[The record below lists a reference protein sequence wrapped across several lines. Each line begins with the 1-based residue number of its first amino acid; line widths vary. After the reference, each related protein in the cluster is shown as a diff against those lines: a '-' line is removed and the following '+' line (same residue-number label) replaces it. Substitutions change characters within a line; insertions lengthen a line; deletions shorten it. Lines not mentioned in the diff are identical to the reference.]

1 MADLRP
7 IGSEKLEGTDKL
19 KRIMEIAN
27 YGRTSSQKINESTG
41 TVDYTI
47 QLADGNFYGIVKEK
61 NGYIVKKGINE
72 SELDY
77 SEPMKNRKY
86 YSSYSQAMKKVNLIA
101 SELNRLHENEEGI
114 SLIGEQKKFV
124 LKTPKAEPEMSAEPT
139 MDIADEP
146 EMDLGSEEMD
156 LGGEEMDLG
165 SEEMD
170 LDNEEMDL
178 GDESPEDVDDE
189 DLSFKT
195 IQKITGKLGQ
205 KLRTI
210 DSRQGLSSEDIKYV
224 VNSVLSAVDLTK
236 LTEEDYEDVME
247 NFEEV
252 EGEVDDNEE
261 TVDMDMEMSGD
272 EEGGEEELDLDLDME
287 VEPEMGEM
295 KEYFYDDM
303 DLGDGEKNKF
313 DRDRY
318 ALHQYGAGWFDEDD
332 RRMDDFE
339 DYDEEIEFGPED
351 YEKFLE
357 LSPEN
362 ARWNPKMDKHYYD
375 MEVKNQHPLKLRIKR
390 AMGEGMKKMVDEL
403 FNESVIKESDALMSL
418 AKKIVLSKKY
428 DRLSNEL
435 DPMSFSDEFEFV
447 DNFITYLL
455 DDYENEKYYDEL
467 YELIKDE
474 YGENIMSMYGGSEFD
489 LFGESKVEKVLSK
502 YFVITED
509 EKKVMKEKQ
518 TKKYLVEKAKASLVK
533 KEIKKLSETV
543 EQELTSNV
551 LMKEGKNVKFLGKTN
566 KKNLLF
572 EMEGKKV
579 KISTK
584 GEII

>member
-1 MADLRP
+1 MADLKP

-27 YGRTSSQKINESTG
+27 YGRTSSQEINESTG
-41 TVDYTI
+41 SVDYTI

-72 SELDY
+72 SELEY

-101 SELNRLHENEEGI
+101 SELNRLHENDEGI

-124 LKTPKAEPEMSAEPT
+124 LKTPKAEPETPETPEAEPT
-139 MDIADEP
+139 MDMADEP
-146 EMDLGSEEMD
+146 EMEVDDM
-156 LGGEEMDLG
+156 
-165 SEEMD
+165 EMD
-170 LDNEEMDL
+170 LDGEEMSMDDEEFEMGDEEMDMED
-178 GDESPEDVDDE
+178 DEKSEEDE

-195 IQKITGKLGQ
+195 IQKLTGKLGQ

-210 DSRQGLSSEDIKYV
+210 ESRQGLSSEDIKYV

-247 NFEEV
+247 HFEEV

-272 EEGGEEELDLDLDME
+272 EEGGEEELDLDME
-287 VEPEMGEM
+287 VEPE
-295 KEYFYDDM
+295 
-303 DLGDGEKNKF
+303 
-313 DRDRY
+313 
-318 ALHQYGAGWFDEDD
+318 
-332 RRMDDFE
+332 
-339 DYDEEIEFGPED
+339 
-351 YEKFLE
+351 
-357 LSPEN
+357 
-362 ARWNPKMDKHYYD
+362 
-375 MEVKNQHPLKLRIKR
+375 
-390 AMGEGMKKMVDEL
+390 MGEGMKKMVDEL

-435 DPMSFSDEFEFV
+435 DPMSFSDEFEFA

-467 YELIKDE
+467 YDLIKDE
-474 YGENIMSMYGGSEFD
+474 YGEIIMSMYGGSEFD

-509 EKKVMKEKQ
+509 EKKVIKEKQ